1 MQVKDD
7 SDQPTAL
14 HELIRMIGDT
24 TNLISVHA
32 QEVEKLE
39 KMKRSI
45 KDDVGFSDGKRR
57 KKQSRKI
64 LNSASNWLVLE
75 KTLWTCNDSKWKS

>member
-1 MQVKDD
+1 MQDKDD

-39 KMKRSI
+39 KMKRFI

-57 KKQSRKI
+57 KKQ
-64 LNSASNWLVLE
+64 
-75 KTLWTCNDSKWKS
+75 